1 MSMYGFTLRNRW
13 RGGFVAPV
21 FAIVSGFL
29 VVLQLIL
36 LTSQTAHASSLHN
49 VAAPALGASQ
59 AVDFTDVSVVRLVA
73 TYESPA
79 GQVLKPNTATF
90 AQCTGIGVMISSWTS
105 VNGNDQNNWLLTDG
119 SLVNPDR
126 PSCLPAPQ
134 QSNLALLHVDLYFN
148 TVFNPGMLP
157 ALQVPRISV
166 HCLLPVCTGG
176 TALLSFA
183 TSSNQTFPHVD
194 LANTTQTQ
202 DLALGLQL
210 QNDKNPIASVPAPFN
225 SNPQV
230 RYQYVKEAQRYL
242 TPQQEKPGVAKSP
255 LEAGSPI
262 FNQNGELTALEL
274 SDKSAFAV
282 SGLAATINALPDSNF
297 SPPVR
302 KNTVETQPSS
312 TPAAIQP
319 LHTNLVYENWKTG
332 IAGYYQGD
340 YKNAR
345 IAFQKA
351 EQGNALFATPLAFV
365 QLVNARL
372 SKIAS
377 NETQPSSSI
386 TVKFFGVQLTIPDK
400 SMLIVL
406 ILAVLAVL
414 LVLVITLLLR
424 ARLLRRRRV
433 LKDYAEADR
442 QADID
447 AQHIKA
453 VEGAQSPQ
461 QPWPSS
467 VAPAFAAGRI
477 KTSPLSLA
485 ASMPCPNCGT
495 AVKPDDNFCSNCRM
509 ALSPSES
516 GYHMR
521 VMPPQPPVQHS
532 PAPVQSA
539 RSIAEQPTIDMTP
552 GLPAE
557 QPTLEMSPATP
568 NGQTDPEKTVP
579 YGFVSQP
586 VKGERLGIAVGT
598 RSDPGIKR
606 KYKPNEDSLF
616 AAHWQREANAEA
628 IPFGLFVVADGMGGH
643 ANGQDASRT
652 AIQTIIDFMLPK
664 LSKNVS
670 LQSKD
675 FEQLLAN
682 AVQHANQVVH
692 QHNLELRA
700 DMGTTVTG
708 TLIVGATAYVSNVG
722 DSRTY
727 LYRPSNGL
735 KKVTNDHSVV
745 ASLVEAGIIK
755 PDDIYTHPKRNQI
768 YRSLGEKPIVEVDS
782 FMVHLL
788 PGDKLL
794 LCSDGLWDM
803 VRDPKIEGVLK
814 STVPDPTMTADAL
827 IKAALDGG
835 GEDNVSVIVISF
847 TETPQHTV
855 EHGIQL
861 LAKPD
866 AVQMPQL

>member
-1 MSMYGFTLRNRW
+1 
-13 RGGFVAPV
+13 VAPA
-21 FAIVSGFL
+21 FSILSGFL

-36 LTSQTAHASSLHN
+36 LTSQTAHASSLMS
-49 VAAPALGASQ
+49 VAAPVLGASQ

-73 TYESPA
+73 TYEPPA
-79 GQVLKPNTATF
+79 GQAVKPTSATL
-90 AQCTGIGVMISSWTS
+90 AQCTGIGVMISSWAS
-105 VNGNDQNNWLLTDG
+105 VNGSDQNNWLLTDG
-119 SLVNPDR
+119 NLVNPER
-126 PSCLPAPQ
+126 PSCLTTSLI
-134 QSNLALLHVDLYFN
+134 SNLTLLRVDLYFN
-148 TVFNPGMLP
+148 TVFNPGLVP
-157 ALQVPRISV
+157 AIQVPRISV
-166 HCLLPVCTGG
+166 HCLLPTCSGG
-176 TALLSFA
+176 AALLSFA

-194 LANTTQTQ
+194 LANSTQTQ
-202 DLALGLQL
+202 AMALDLHL
-210 QNDKNPIASVPAPFN
+210 QNESKPIVSLPAPFN
-225 SNPQV
+225 SNAQLHD
-230 RYQYVKEAQRYL
+230 QYVKEAQRYL
-242 TPQQEKPGVAKSP
+242 TPQQEKPGDIKNP

-262 FNQNGELTALEL
+262 FNQAGELTALEL
-274 SDKSAFAV
+274 SDKTAFPVAN
-282 SGLAATINALPDSNF
+282 LAPTINALPDNKF
-297 SPPVR
+297 SLLAPTDAIESLP
-302 KNTVETQPSS
+302 TPTPSPAS
-312 TPAAIQP
+312 TPASIAPI
-319 LHTNLVYENWKTG
+319 HDNVVYENWKTG
-332 IAGYYQGD
+332 ITSYYQGD
-340 YKNAR
+340 YRTAR
-345 IAFQKA
+345 TAFQKA
-351 EQGNALFATPLAFV
+351 EQGNALFETPLAFV
-365 QLVNARL
+365 QLVNSRL

-377 NETQPSSSI
+377 SEAPPSSSI
-386 TVKFFGVQLTIPDK
+386 NVKFFGVQVTIPDK
-400 SMLIVL
+400 NMLIVL

-433 LKDYAEADR
+433 LKDYAEAEQ
-442 QADID
+442 QADIE
-447 AQHIKA
+447 AHRIQS
-453 VEGAQSPQ
+453 VEGVQGQ
-461 QPWPSS
+461 QNPWSLPP

-485 ASMPCPNCGT
+485 ASVPCPNCGA

-516 GYHMR
+516 GYHIR
-521 VMPPQPPVQHS
+521 VMQPPQPPAQHS
-532 PAPVQSA
+532 PVPLSPS

-552 GLPAE
+552 GLPNE

-568 NGQTDPEKTVP
+568 IGQADPEKTVP

-586 VKGERLGIAVGT
+586 VKGQRLGIAVGT

-664 LSKNVS
+664 LSKTVDP
-670 LQSKD
+670 QSKD
-675 FEQLLAN
+675 LEQLLAN

-700 DMGTTVTG
+700 DMGTTVTA

-727 LYRPSNGL
+727 LYRAADGL

-768 YRSLGEKPIVEVDS
+768 YRSLGEKSLVEVDS
-782 FMVHLL
+782 FVVHLL

-814 STVPDPTMTADAL
+814 STVPDLTMTADAL

-835 GEDNVSVIVISF
+835 GEDNVSVIVISL